1 MFVISPVLRLR
12 VLLAAGLIALTSFSA
27 SQVAIAQANPPRRPA
42 SGLPNDGYCGTVRCI
57 AAFDRRN
64 H

>member
-27 SQVAIAQANPPRRPA
+27 SQVAIAQANPPQ
-42 SGLPNDGYCGTVRCI
+42 DGPQVDCPMTDTV
-57 AAFDRRN
+57 A
-64 H
+64 